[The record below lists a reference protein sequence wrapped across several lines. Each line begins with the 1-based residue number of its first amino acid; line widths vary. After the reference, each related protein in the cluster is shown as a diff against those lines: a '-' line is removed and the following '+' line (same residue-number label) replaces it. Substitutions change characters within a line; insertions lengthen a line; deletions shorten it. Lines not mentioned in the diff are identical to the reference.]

1 MDLHSFG
8 SVVKC
13 AQCGSEC
20 TTVYAK
26 SSAIAAAGGGLC
38 PSCKEKAEKDA
49 AKQERDAARKAR
61 AEAKKQ
67 KPVLES
73 KSEQA

>member
-1 MDLHSFG
+1 
-8 SVVKC
+8 
-13 AQCGSEC
+13 
-20 TTVYAK
+20 VYAK

-49 AKQERDAARKAR
+49 AKKERDAAKKAR

-67 KPVLES
+67 TDAKKSSLIVKEAVE